1 MNSAPSSGLAVI
13 TNGTNNAFM
22 FEGDH
27 TITDSFS
34 ISKNG
39 VTLFTVSPTG
49 ITFHVALNK
58 ISVQQLTYLLHI
70 TSDVQTQLNDLLSTL
85 NNDVAT
91 LNSSIAS
98 NVQTL
103 NDTITSNYNTLDTA
117 KQDKGNY
124 VTIDANNAITLAE
137 NVTFC
142 TLTSTELQTLKNV
155 SSNIQTQL
163 NNKQE
168 SGDYVTT
175 STLEIAEADL
185 QAEIAASAATITT
198 AYTAAMLLLQ
208 VQLQRR

>member
-13 TNGTNNAFM
+13 TNGNNNVFM

-39 VTLFTVSPTG
+39 VTLFTVLPTG
-49 ITFHVALNK
+49 ITFNVSLNN
-58 ISVQQLTYLLHI
+58 ISVQQLSYLLHI

-91 LNSSIAS
+91 LNDSIAS

-103 NDTITSNYNTLDTA
+103 NDTITSNYDALNTA

-142 TLTSTELQTLKNV
+142 TLTPTE
-155 SSNIQTQL
+155 
-163 NNKQE
+163 
-168 SGDYVTT
+168 
-175 STLEIAEADL
+175 
-185 QAEIAASAATITT
+185 
-198 AYTAAMLLLQ
+198 
-208 VQLQRR
+208 

>member
-1 MNSAPSSGLAVI
+1 MR
-13 TNGTNNAFM
+13 FM

-39 VTLFTVSPTG
+39 V
-49 ITFHVALNK
+49 A
-58 ISVQQLTYLLHI
+58 
-70 TSDVQTQLNDLLSTL
+70 SDVQTQLNDLLSTL

-91 LNSSIAS
+91 LNDSIAS

-103 NDTITSNYNTLDTA
+103 NDTITSNYDALNTA

-142 TLTSTELQTLKNV
+142 TLTPTE
-155 SSNIQTQL
+155 
-163 NNKQE
+163 
-168 SGDYVTT
+168 
-175 STLEIAEADL
+175 
-185 QAEIAASAATITT
+185 
-198 AYTAAMLLLQ
+198 
-208 VQLQRR
+208 